1 MVLVENKVSDR
12 RDRQIQEAID
22 VRNWKQ
28 ALSLCEKRLKKGE
41 KSDHLSVC
49 LCYPVQF
56 SRLHCSSKND

>member
-1 MVLVENKVSDR
+1 MVLVENKVNDR

-22 VRNWKQ
+22 VRNWRQ

-49 LCYPVQF
+49 LCTAPLTIRIR
-56 SRLHCSSKND
+56 SLAG